1 MGNQLMT
8 TARVARG
15 RWGQIDATARV
26 VLEANKCQQPNS
38 IYISIPLSI
47 SLSKGLRINR
57 SHYSSTPLAMDRSH
71 YATPLSTSRS
81 IALSIGLAIDRSHY
95 LSISLH
101 NDPYVYLPIS
111 LSISLSISL
120 TTNRSHNLSISRPV
134 HPTIYLSHCRYHFR
148 SVGICVYIYMYILMS
163 LPIDI
168 STRRP
173 HYLPIGLTIDTAID
187 AILGLTIYRYH
198 YT

>member
-1 MGNQLMT
+1 MSSTRSLSTYTTTLRLTRRLWVGNQLMT
-8 TARVARG
+8 TAMVARG

-111 LSISLSISL
+111 LSISLSISR

-134 HPTIYLSHCRYHFR
+134 HPTIYLS
-148 SVGICVYIYMYILMS
+148 IS
-163 LPIDI
+163 LPI
-168 STRRP
+168 S
-173 HYLPIGLTIDTAID
+173 LSIGRNMYVYIHVHTDVT
-187 AILGLTIYRYH
+187 TYRY
-198 YT
+198 